1 MYLVHEF
8 HLQDLD
14 RKASLWYKSFEYD
27 YKYEKLQGVPAY
39 TKRSRPKD
47 KEASSASKSSAD
59 PNPLLEHAAPENAAD
74 EQPANEQAPG
84 KQISSEAFSEQA
96 ENEQAADA
104 YASDGEAS
112 DNHPSEKSSNQSVH
126 GSDSDYSKLVTPR
139 VERQT
144 PRRG

>member
-59 PNPLLEHAAPENAAD
+59 PNPLLQHAAPEKGAD
-74 EQPANEQAPG
+74 EQATG
-84 KQISSEAFSEQA
+84 KQISDEAFSEQA
-96 ENEQAADA
+96 MNEQAADA
-104 YASDGEAS
+104 YAPDGQALN
-112 DNHPSEKSSNQSVH
+112 DHPSEKSSNQSVH